1 MFKTSVDGMIL
12 GIIPC
17 LNSVCGNL
25 FFRRCSISSD
35 RGAAPVENRRKQDK
49 SYSSTSGSRTSLMR
63 IGGTRSNSLS
73 WCFTTVSSRSFIVN
87 AGSMYT
93 SALIEMGRW
102 RAWTRPVT
110 GGLDYQLE
118 QIHGLYLKKDKE
130 SLITYCERQEARPG
144 SSVDRV
150 V

>member
-1 MFKTSVDGMIL
+1 MTVLVIIFVWWMSRNTGARLRHAISWKETFRTSVDGQNL

-17 LNSVCGNL
+17 LNSVCGNF
-25 FFRRCSISSD
+25 FFRRCNISSD

-73 WCFTTVSSRSFIVN
+73 WCLTTVSSMSFIVN

-110 GGLDYQLE
+110 GGLDYQL
-118 QIHGLYLKKDKE
+118 
-130 SLITYCERQEARPG
+130 
-144 SSVDRV
+144 
-150 V
+150 